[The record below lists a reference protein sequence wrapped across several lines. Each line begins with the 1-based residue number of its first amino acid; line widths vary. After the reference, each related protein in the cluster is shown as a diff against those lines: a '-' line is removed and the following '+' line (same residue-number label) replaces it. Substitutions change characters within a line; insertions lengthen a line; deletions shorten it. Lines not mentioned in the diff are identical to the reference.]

1 LAFLFRNVKIKVEPG
16 EGQALIPSEQLQS
29 KSQKSPEVK
38 KVLPGVLLSIEEPA
52 GLSTAQLLGTWG
64 LVYLF
69 TFSGLGFY
77 AYRQV
82 GRRKKREDLRQ
93 QIQRRVKSLDGYL
106 AKNEW
111 RQVGIEAINL
121 ISAVLG
127 EIAGM
132 GGASFEFDRLVEKSP
147 PSFKREVAPHLKVVL
162 AKLEIV
168 GFAPEGIV
176 GNMRD
181 KKELKKLISETEKW
195 LIKSAQYDFSSL
207 EKPEKDT

>member
-1 LAFLFRNVKIKVEPG
+1 MAQQMGAWGFVY
-16 EGQALIPSEQLQS
+16 AL
-29 KSQKSPEVK
+29 
-38 KVLPGVLLSIEEPA
+38 
-52 GLSTAQLLGTWG
+52 
-64 LVYLF
+64 

-82 GRRKKREDLRQ
+82 GRRKKREDLKQ
-93 QIQRRVKSLDGYL
+93 QIQRRVKTLDSYL
-106 AKNEW
+106 SKNEW

-168 GFAPEGIV
+168 GFAPEGVV

-181 KKELKKLISETEKW
+181 KKELKKLINEAEKW
-195 LIKSAQYDFSSL
+195 LLKSAQYDFSNL
-207 EKPEKDT
+207 GKQDKDA